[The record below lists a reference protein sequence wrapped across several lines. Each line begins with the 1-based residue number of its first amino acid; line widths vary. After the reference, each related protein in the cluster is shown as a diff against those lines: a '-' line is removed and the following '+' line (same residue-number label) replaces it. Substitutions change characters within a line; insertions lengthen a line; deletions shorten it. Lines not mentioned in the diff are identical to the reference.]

1 MKTGSESVAVAD
13 AGKKTAPEPV
23 PTEVSVADAPPAIPP
38 PSSASV
44 KEGDLVGEGEGV
56 TGPKLIQ
63 LGEFGTLPPQARLL
77 ARRSGPEGLGTPF
90 LMALISARGVVE
102 EVRIIKPSA
111 YKFVDDAAVK
121 ALKSARIEPATKDG
135 VKVRMWKT
143 FRITVK
149 P

>member
-1 MKTGSESVAVAD
+1 MG
-13 AGKKTAPEPV
+13 
-23 PTEVSVADAPPAIPP
+23 
-38 PSSASV
+38 
-44 KEGDLVGEGEGV
+44 EGDGV
-56 TGPKLIQ
+56 IPPKLIQ
-63 LGEFGTLPPQARLL
+63 LGAYGALPSQAREI
-77 ARRSGPEGLGTPF
+77 ARRSGDAGLGTPF
-90 LMALISARGVVE
+90 LMALVGPRGTVE